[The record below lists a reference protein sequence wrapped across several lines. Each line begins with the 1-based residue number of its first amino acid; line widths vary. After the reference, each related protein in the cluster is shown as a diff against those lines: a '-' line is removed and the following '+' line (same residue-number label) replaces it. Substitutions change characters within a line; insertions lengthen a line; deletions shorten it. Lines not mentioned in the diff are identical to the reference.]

1 MAGCLR
7 DVVTYTMMIHAFN
20 AAELWKK
27 TCALLQE
34 IKGVQYPTIHYC
46 MFSADE
52 AFNKGGDPSKHMKF
66 GCRLRDWRIT
76 TDLIKLMEPSFSAV
90 SIGLLNPLRHLLV
103 KSGKIESIMK
113 HLLDLVEESFGCWE
127 LEEYIELIELGNDR
141 ARLHHVD
148 YGFEEWDFGVGNV
161 FLHLCSVE
169 SSLSWVMAEPV
180 FTISLVRRAVLL
192 AKSFYTGYG
201 CD

>member
-7 DVVTYTMMIHAFN
+7 DVVTYTLMIHAYN
-20 AAELWKK
+20 AAEQNFGKRYVLFFKK
-27 TCALLQE
+27 LKEYNIQPYTTACLAL
-34 IKGVQYPTIHYC
+34 
-46 MFSADE
+46 MR

-113 HLLDLVEESFGCWE
+113 DQ
-127 LEEYIELIELGNDR
+127 DR
-141 ARLHHVD
+141 VKVKPGLSLTYWV
-148 YGFEEWDFGVGNV
+148 
-161 FLHLCSVE
+161 CS
-169 SSLSWVMAEPV
+169 
-180 FTISLVRRAVLL
+180 
-192 AKSFYTGYG
+192 
-201 CD
+201 